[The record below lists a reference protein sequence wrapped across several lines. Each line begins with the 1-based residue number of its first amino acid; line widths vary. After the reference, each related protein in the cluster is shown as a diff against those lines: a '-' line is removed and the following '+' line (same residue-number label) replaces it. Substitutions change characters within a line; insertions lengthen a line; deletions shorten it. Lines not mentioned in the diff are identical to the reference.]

1 MKAQSIY
8 RRLQELLP
16 EVKAWG
22 KLEVK
27 VLDQQ
32 RDGSAGDAVEWSCG
46 LHAVANIMHMVCTSG
61 QPESRQGRNLTYE
74 EQRVISHRVAAVA
87 LAKVMTEATSEII
100 TVCD

>member
-1 MKAQSIY
+1 MTEVYTPTAAKAQSIY

-16 EVKAWG
+16 EVKAWR

-61 QPESRQGRNLTYE
+61 QPESRQGRN
-74 EQRVISHRVAAVA
+74 SHMKNKGLLVTGLRQWH
-87 LAKVMTEATSEII
+87 
-100 TVCD
+100 